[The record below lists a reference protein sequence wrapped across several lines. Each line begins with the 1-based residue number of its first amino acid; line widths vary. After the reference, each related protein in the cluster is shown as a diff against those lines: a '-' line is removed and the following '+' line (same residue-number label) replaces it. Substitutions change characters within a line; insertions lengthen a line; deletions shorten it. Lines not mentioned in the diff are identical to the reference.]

1 MSKFYRKLVIIE
13 EVPAWEKCGNC
24 NGFGERNVGDKEW
37 IVCFICNGACG
48 IWHSNVL
55 VDPGQLVGNLMTG
68 LPNVVVDRDTTIAKS
83 DTLIREHEVCREC
96 HGEGKIQTYN
106 LFIKA
111 CGIDCPVCHGEHIS
125 TACPAAQ
132 KNQPKRVKGEQR
144 ACSHCLKDAEGKP
157 TGAEPGTAGEWR
169 VKG

>member
-37 IVCFICNGACG
+37 TVCFICNGACG

-68 LPNVVVDRDTTIAKS
+68 LPNVVVDRDTTITKS
-83 DTLIREHEVCREC
+83 ATLIREHEECREC
-96 HGEGKIQTYN
+96 HGEQEFLTIEQFSNTAN
-106 LFIKA
+106 VIP
-111 CGIDCPVCHGEHIS
+111 CP
-125 TACPAAQ
+125 
-132 KNQPKRVKGEQR
+132 
-144 ACSHCLKDAEGKP
+144 HCLRDAGGKP

-169 VKG
+169 VKGELT